1 LIAVAQ
7 ETYRDPA
14 LEWLDHVQPV
24 GLVVARSVL
33 KDLILEPIPQRQ
45 TDSAEVETLID
56 PDPSKPAL
64 SNPWTF
70 VETTLGWDASLV
82 AGAPGGPALPD
93 TLTLRLPEHDTTLVP
108 DWAVAERAGGEQPWQ
123 LLVRLEKAGV
133 DPGERGALSGWEA
146 TPHQRF
152 ERLLRE
158 TGVYAGLMIT
168 DKDIRL
174 VYAPKGETSGWL
186 AFPIRELAT
195 VGGRPMLGGLK
206 LMLDRAR
213 LFTDADDRR
222 LPAVLK
228 KSREA
233 QAAVSTALAEQ
244 CLGRC
249 TNCCAASRRPSP
261 MRSESLPTSG
271 PAISTKACSRF

>member
-1 LIAVAQ
+1 M
-7 ETYRDPA
+7 
-14 LEWLDHVQPV
+14 
-24 GLVVARSVL
+24 
-33 KDLILEPIPQRQ
+33 
-45 TDSAEVETLID
+45 
-56 PDPSKPAL
+56 
-64 SNPWTF
+64 
-70 VETTLGWDASLV
+70 V
-82 AGAPGGPALPD
+82 AGAPGGPSLPD
-93 TLTLRLPEHDTTLVP
+93 NLSLRLPEHDTTLAP
-108 DWAVAERAGGEQPWQ
+108 DWAVAERAGDDQPWQ

-133 DPGERGALSGWEA
+133 DPDQRGALGGWEA

-158 TGVYAGLMIT
+158 TGVHIGLMIT

-233 QAAVSTALAEQ
+233 QAAVSSALAEQ
-244 CLGRC
+244 VLGALHELLRGL
-249 TNCCAASRRPSP
+249 TAANSEAIRKLAAETAGSSLRGPANRPDAAGLRSLCRGPRSLALARRRP
-261 MRSESLPTSG
+261 RARTL
-271 PAISTKACSRF
+271 